1 MLLRNEY
8 LWLFISFIRCEFTGD
23 GPINRNMKVGDFT
36 LTTEVSRS
44 RQKKFYYVVKVLEV
58 LSDNSYKCQWYELRN
73 EKKLFVKLNAK
84 WNVQKKKL
92 ICFTEIPTVISSKRN
107 GKILFLNLYKFLTGT
122 ITKNNKLFKYFPY

>member
-1 MLLRNEY
+1 
-8 LWLFISFIRCEFTGD
+8 
-23 GPINRNMKVGDFT
+23 MKVTDFA

-44 RQKKFYYVVKVLEV
+44 RQKKFYYILEVLEV

-92 ICFTEIPTVISSKRN
+92 ICFIETPSVIGSKRS
-107 GKILFLNLYKFLTGT
+107 GKILFLNLYKFLTG
-122 ITKNNKLFKYFPY
+122 KDYQE